1 MSSFHSIKDTQLENH
16 FFLKRIIAAF
26 VAIVLLTSGLIV
38 RLIHLQVS
46 GHEHYATLAK
56 DNSIKIYPII
66 PTRGMIYDRHG
77 NILAENTQSYSLEII
92 PEKSKNLDDTLLRLQ
107 KLLNISDEKI
117 DLFQKQR
124 KRQKRFASTP
134 LLLSM
139 SDDEIA
145 TFAVNRPFF
154 PGVDIKQRLV
164 RHYPYGE
171 LAAHVVGYVGRINE
185 AEIKTLPSAEYQGST
200 HIGKLGI
207 ESSYETELHG
217 KTGYAEIETN
227 VQARPLNTLNETDA
241 VQGAN
246 LYLTLD
252 MDLQKT
258 AYDAL
263 APFNGAVVAIEVKTG
278 GVLTFTSRPSFDPNP
293 FVAGI
298 ASDAY
303 QALQSSEAQP
313 LFNRAL
319 RGLYPP
325 GSTLKP
331 FVALAGLEHNAVTA
345 SQRFFCPGYYQL
357 PNVDHK
363 YRCWKKTGHDWVN
376 VNKAITES
384 CDVYFYRLA
393 SILGIDDMHSFLQ
406 KFGFGEKTGI
416 DLVGEKPGL
425 LPSREW
431 KFEQKKQ
438 SWYPG
443 ESLITAIGQGSNQV
457 TPLQLARATATLAN
471 RGNVVT
477 PFLVD
482 KIVTATDTHAGPE
495 THNEIIALKKSNVEA
510 IVSAM
515 VDVVHNERG
524 TAHDLKKDF
533 NYFMAGKTGTAQ
545 VLGIKQNAKYDEN
558 AIEFKY
564 RDHALFIAFAPADDP
579 KIAVAVIAENG
590 GHGGSVAAPIA
601 AKIIKQ
607 YLKDTQ

>member
-1 MSSFHSIKDTQLENH
+1 
-16 FFLKRIIAAF
+16 
-26 VAIVLLTSGLIV
+26 
-38 RLIHLQVS
+38 
-46 GHEHYATLAK
+46 
-56 DNSIKIYPII
+56 
-66 PTRGMIYDRHG
+66 
-77 NILAENTQSYSLEII
+77 
-92 PEKSKNLDDTLLRLQ
+92 
-107 KLLNISDEKI
+107 
-117 DLFQKQR
+117 
-124 KRQKRFASTP
+124 
-134 LLLSM
+134 
-139 SDDEIA
+139 
-145 TFAVNRPFF
+145 
-154 PGVDIKQRLV
+154 
-164 RHYPYGE
+164 
-171 LAAHVVGYVGRINE
+171 
-185 AEIKTLPSAEYQGST
+185 
-200 HIGKLGI
+200 
-207 ESSYETELHG
+207 
-217 KTGYAEIETN
+217 
-227 VQARPLNTLNETDA
+227 
-241 VQGAN
+241 
-246 LYLTLD
+246 
-252 MDLQKT
+252 
-258 AYDAL
+258 
-263 APFNGAVVAIEVKTG
+263 
-278 GVLTFTSRPSFDPNP
+278 
-293 FVAGI
+293 
-298 ASDAY
+298 
-303 QALQSSEAQP
+303 
-313 LFNRAL
+313 
-319 RGLYPP
+319 
-325 GSTLKP
+325 
-331 FVALAGLEHNAVTA
+331 
-345 SQRFFCPGYYQL
+345 
-357 PNVDHK
+357 
-363 YRCWKKTGHDWVN
+363 
-376 VNKAITES
+376 
-384 CDVYFYRLA
+384 
-393 SILGIDDMHSFLQ
+393 MHSFLQ

-590 GHGGSVAAPIA
+590 GHGGSIAAPIA